1 MLSEHVFR
9 QTKVLAKKAWILI
22 TKVGDSM
29 LSSQEVGDEPLEMET
44 KAISMRLNRQLPS
57 AISEKPVTIKDS
69 KVTFPPP
76 EELLGSKAMG
86 MAHVD
91 TQV

>member
-1 MLSEHVFR
+1 MAR
-9 QTKVLAKKAWILI
+9 KAWILI

-29 LSSQEVGDEPLEMET
+29 LSSKEVGDEPLEMET
-44 KAISMRLNRQLPS
+44 KSISMRLNRQLPS
-57 AISEKPVTIKDS
+57 AISDKPAKISDS
-69 KVTFPPP
+69 KVSFPPP
-76 EELLGSKAMG
+76 EKLLGSQAMG

>member
-1 MLSEHVFR
+1 
-9 QTKVLAKKAWILI
+9 
-22 TKVGDSM
+22 M
-29 LSSQEVGDEPLEMET
+29 LSSQDVGDEPLEMKT

-57 AISEKPVTIKDS
+57 AVSEKPAMINNS

-76 EELLGSKAMG
+76 ETLLGSQAMG

>member
-1 MLSEHVFR
+1 MLA
-9 QTKVLAKKAWILI
+9 QKAWTLI
-22 TKVGDSM
+22 SKVGDSM

-44 KAISMRLNRQLPS
+44 KAISMRLNRQLPN
-57 AISEKPVTIKDS
+57 AISDKPAKINDS

-76 EELLGSKAMG
+76 EKLLVSKAMG

-91 TQV
+91 TQVRIRRQ